1 MEKIENSPKFN
12 SSRIIIGLLLVA
24 LAGLILVDNFDIYN
38 IPWRGYIFTWQSI
51 LIVIGLIFFTQ
62 RGSKTTGLV
71 LIAIGV
77 FFLVAKYYNFPVS
90 LRNLFWPAVLLVIG
104 LSLIFSRSCRRKW
117 KPINSVESKDD
128 YIDDLSIFGGSEQ
141 RLNSQNF
148 QGGRITNI
156 FGGSTIDLSEA
167 KLASGSHTLEMLC
180 IFGGSKMLVPADW
193 KLKIEVVSIF
203 GGISDKRKIS
213 AQPDSQSS
221 SELVLKG
228 LVLFGGTD
236 IKSF

>member
-12 SSRIIIGLLLVA
+12 STRIIIGLLLVA
-24 LAGLILVDNFDIYN
+24 LAGLILVDNFDFYH
-38 IPWRGYIFTWQSI
+38 IPWRGYIFTWQTL
-51 LIVIGLIFFTQ
+51 LIVLGLIFVAKHE
-62 RGSKTTGLV
+62 SKTTGIV
-71 LIAIGV
+71 LIAIGA
-77 FFLVAKYYNFPVS
+77 FFLVAKYYDFPLS

-104 LSLIFSRSCRRKW
+104 LSLIFSKSCQRKW

-167 KLASGSHTLEMLC
+167 KLAPGTHSLEMLC
-180 IFGGSKMLVPADW
+180 IFGGSKMLVPSDW

-228 LVLFGGTD
+228 LVLFGGSD

>member
-24 LAGLILVDNFDIYN
+24 LAGLILVDNFNIYN
-38 IPWRGYIFTWQSI
+38 IPWRDYIFTFPSLLI
-51 LIVIGLIFFTQ
+51 LIGLIFFTK
-62 RGSKTTGLV
+62 RGSKITGLV

-77 FFLVAKYYNFPVS
+77 FFLFAKYYDFPVS

-104 LSLIFSRSCRRKW
+104 LSLIFSRSCQRKW

-167 KLASGSHTLEMLC
+167 KLAPGSHTLEMLC
-180 IFGGSKMLVPADW
+180 IFGGSKMLVPSDW

-213 AQPDSQSS
+213 AQPDGQSS
-221 SELVLKG
+221 QELVLKG
-228 LVLFGGTD
+228 LVLFGGSD